1 LIYMVVAGATIE
13 KFFGRKEA
21 QKVMAISGKRI
32 VLWRRHLE
40 NQPGTLA
47 KALSPF
53 AESEVNLKVVMG
65 YVFPNDP
72 SKAVLEVYPVTSKE
86 AQAAARKGGLSEADS
101 IHCVLVEGDDKAGL
115 WHAFAAALAEEKINL
130 RFAIAQ
136 SVSRRFT
143 GVFGFDEEL
152 AANAALKVIKRVAS
166 AVQPVRRK
174 AARKTT
180 RSETLR
186 LVGKTRK
193 TKTTRTTLRK
203 AAQKKAAT
211 RGRKTGAV
219 RAKSHKTAGKA
230 TARPVKRTTRKATT
244 GRKRGR

>member
-1 LIYMVVAGATIE
+1 MPVIRIRERADTADGFAATVSVDDQGEYPITVTDPFGAE
-13 KFFGRKEA
+13 QEA
-21 QKVMAISGKRI
+21 
-32 VLWRRHLE
+32 LLEWYFEEHLRF
-40 NQPGTLA
+40 
-47 KALSPF
+47 PF
-53 AESEVNLKVVMG
+53 MRQV
-65 YVFPNDP
+65 
-72 SKAVLEVYPVTSKE
+72 E
-86 AQAAARKGGLSEADS
+86 AQAAAASPTAYGEALFQQ
-101 IHCVLVEGDDKAGL
+101 VFGANAQLYARYLAGVQ
-115 WHAFAAALAEEKINL
+115 AGVANL